1 MIADT
6 GTAPADR
13 AVRRPAALGVPG
25 AETFTRARVERIVVL
40 AVGVGCSALGAQAF
54 FNALASV
61 QEHPGWHMALLLAVF
76 VPLGLMIASCVAGI
90 QARVFSAIF
99 AIVYPVALLAW
110 PVATAGREAYS
121 AGPPWVWY
129 LINVATVAAV
139 VAFPLL
145 LQLLWAAL
153 VPVMYGVVRLV
164 QVGFTDDNLVRV
176 GLDVM
181 FALILAYVLLTIAWM
196 LRSVSVGIDEAR
208 AVAVRSYAE
217 AATADAVE
225 KERVAVAALMHDSVL
240 AALIAAERVT
250 TPRERALAV
259 SMAREALT
267 RLANADRDSG
277 EGPDEP
283 VALASVA
290 QELDAAAAE
299 FRVSVTAERAISDEA
314 PPVPGRAATALV
326 LAATQAIANA
336 VQHADA
342 AGLSVRIEGTREGV
356 TIRVRDTGEGFDPDD
371 MADDRLGIRAS
382 IFARMAA
389 VAGRADI
396 HSGANGTVVLL
407 TWEHPR

>member
-164 QVGFTDDNLVRV
+164 QVGFTDDNLVR
-176 GLDVM
+176 GPGRHSLCFD
-181 FALILAYVLLTIAWM
+181 LAYVLL
-196 LRSVSVGIDEAR
+196 D
-208 AVAVRSYAE
+208 
-217 AATADAVE
+217 D
-225 KERVAVAALMHDSVL
+225 RVDAALGLGRHRRR
-240 AALIAAERVT
+240 ARGRGALLRRGRHRGRGGEGAGGGGRAHARQRAGRPHRRRARRHRVKASRH
-250 TPRERALAV
+250 P
-259 SMAREALT
+259 MAREGSRGLRT
-267 RLANADRDSG
+267 RDSG
-277 EGPDEP
+277 EGSDAP
-283 VALASVA
+283 VSPASVA
-290 QELDAAAAE
+290 DGLDSAAAE
-299 FRVSVTAERAISDEA
+299 FRVHVTAERAIADHA
-314 PPVPGRAATALV
+314 PSVPGRAATALV

-336 VQHADA
+336 VQHAGA
-342 AGLSVRIEGTREGV
+342 AGLHVRVEGTDRGV
-356 TIRVRDTGEGFDPDD
+356 TIRVSDTGEGFDPDD

-389 VAGRADI
+389 VAGRAEID
-396 HSGANGTVVLL
+396 SGDHGTVVTLS
-407 TWEHPR
+407 WEHPR